1 MTRGRSF
8 CQVFSCV
15 DIEYTKTQCECANHL
30 ARTRRLIRASTQRR
44 LEAYGGPG
52 WHMCHRGA
60 PYDSYRADAQQREF
74 AHETKFEVSETRTL
88 NIWLG
93 MIEVVT

>member
-1 MTRGRSF
+1 
-8 CQVFSCV
+8 
-15 DIEYTKTQCECANHL
+15 
-30 ARTRRLIRASTQRR
+30 
-44 LEAYGGPG
+44 
-52 WHMCHRGA
+52 MCHRGA

-74 AHETKFEVSETRTL
+74 AYETKFEVSETRAL